1 MITFNFTGKTI
12 VVTGGA
18 SGIGKSVVEVLVSSG
33 ARVIVLDRAELKSG
47 PWESLVCDIR
57 DDTSVSAVFA
67 QIESDHESLDG
78 LVQCAGVTDDSVFW
92 KMTEDAWDH
101 VLDVNLKGAFLVMK
115 HAMPLLRRARDGAVV
130 NLSSI
135 NGLRGKRGQANYSAS
150 KAGLIGLSKSAA
162 KEAGYFGIRVN
173 VVAPGLV
180 LTPMVNELPDEV
192 KKQSIDE
199 SALNRASEPEDIAHV
214 VLFLLS
220 DSARQ
225 ITGEV
230 IQVDGGQYI

>member
-18 SGIGKSVVEVLVSSG
+18 SGIGKSVVEALIASG
-33 ARVIVLDRAELKSG
+33 AQVIVLDRREMKSG
-47 PWESLVCDIR
+47 PWDSFTCDIR
-57 DDTSVSAVFA
+57 DDASVSAVFA
-67 QIESDHESLDG
+67 QIGNDHESLDG

-92 KMTEDAWDH
+92 KLTEDAWDR

-115 HAMPLLRRARDGAVV
+115 YAMPLLRGAKDGAVV

-135 NGLRGKRGQANYSAS
+135 NGMRGKRGQANYAAS

-162 KEAGYFGIRVN
+162 KEAGHFGIRVN

-180 LTPMVNELPDEV
+180 LTPMIKELPDEV
-192 KKQSIDE
+192 KRKSIEE
-199 SALNRASEPEDIAHV
+199 SALNRASEPEDVAHV

-220 DSARQ
+220 QSARQ